1 MKLKDGFTLQS
12 VAGQTVVLPD
22 MGKVDMD
29 MMITLND
36 TGRFL
41 WERME
46 QETDVDTLVQ
56 ALLAEYDVSPE
67 TAKAAVEGFVKRLEG
82 HDLLA

>member
-1 MKLKDGFTLQS
+1 MRLKEGFTLQS

-46 QETDVDTLVQ
+46 QETDVDALVQ
-56 ALLAEYDVSPE
+56 ALLAEYDVDLE
-67 TAKAAVEGFVKRLEG
+67 TAKTAVEGFVKRLEG

>member
-1 MKLKDGFTLQS
+1 MKLKEGFILQT

-22 MGKVDMD
+22 MGAVNMD

-41 WERME
+41 WERMTR
-46 QETDVDTLVQ
+46 ETDVDTLVA
-56 ALLAEYDVSPE
+56 ALLEEYEVQPE
-67 TAKAAVEGFVKRLEG
+67 QARSAVEGFIDKLKG

>member
-1 MKLKDGFTLQS
+1 MKLKDGFSLHA

-22 MGKVDMD
+22 VGVVNMD
-29 MMITLND
+29 MMITLNE

-41 WERME
+41 WERMTE
-46 QETDVDTLVQ
+46 ETDVDTLVQ
-56 ALLAEYDVSPE
+56 ALLSEYDVAPDR
-67 TAKAAVEGFVKRLEG
+67 ARAAVEGFVEKLKG